1 MQFSRIALYFLIFQ
15 IISIPYYISII
26 PLDEV
31 KLDLK
36 KIFEKIKLE
45 KVNIEKIMP
54 KFKQIVSTVII
65 LCLICVF
72 WYTNIK
78 NNNNEVV
85 PYKTVINK
93 DISIGKL

>member
-1 MQFSRIALYFLIFQ
+1 
-15 IISIPYYISII
+15 
-26 PLDEV
+26 
-31 KLDLK
+31 
-36 KIFEKIKLE
+36 
-45 KVNIEKIMP
+45 MP